1 VIDEGYTRIKP
12 ATPVPP
18 AGIASRE
25 GMDRALFWL
34 MVVGL
39 AWCPF
44 WLGSNDLTVWGI
56 NAITFPALTAL
67 YELSLLVRGE
77 RHPVGIKQISMP
89 AALFGAVVAF
99 VLVQSYTGAPSA
111 LEHPIWQ
118 MAAQTL
124 ERSVSGS
131 ISVNRDL
138 TTLALLRLIT
148 AASVFWL
155 ALQLCREGGRAYIL
169 LNAIAAIAA
178 AYALY
183 GLIAFAVAAGYVKST
198 FIDPDSFATY
208 AGMALIVACG
218 LILRRYRH
226 EVVSKGGPTSFKFAS
241 FIEVTG
247 WQAALLLAIGFVIAT
262 SLLLSGSRGGILATA
277 VGLVVFATL
286 SVERR
291 RSTIRDRREMIVLVA
306 VLAAV
311 FLAFGDAF
319 LGRITEQGMGNE
331 SRMSLYRIIMGAIGH
346 SPVSGFGYGTF
357 ADVFPLYRDRSMS
370 VHGRWVTAH
379 NTYLEVFEDLGV
391 IFGALLIASI
401 VLLAYQAMKGATT
414 RQSSDATVPC
424 VVAGVAALVGV
435 HSLASSGLQI
445 QAITLTF
452 AALLSAGVAQSVSSQ
467 SPVRTIGS
475 VRFVTM
481 MVIAACGLMIWKGC
495 DIVGFRLAQA
505 RAQDRAEAAS
515 AWASVPGVASYAL
528 NAVVSAPLE
537 PINPQTVAHRLD
549 EIGALL
555 SVHPLASEHWLSLS
569 GMRHVAGQPMRKV
582 LAPLRLSFSTG
593 PNEGEVLLQRAMFCV
608 SLWEDL
614 PADIQWRVAKDLV
627 VPAFSDPDKARLRT
641 VMLAQPESVRTQVR
655 DLLREQG
662 ALSAESLSEMGL

>member
-1 VIDEGYTRIKP
+1 VTNKGATRIKP
-12 ATPVPP
+12 AAPLAL

-25 GMDRALFWL
+25 RIERALFWL
-34 MVVGL
+34 LVAGL
-39 AWCPF
+39 AWCPL
-44 WLGSNDLTVWGI
+44 WLGSNELIAWGI
-56 NAITFPALTAL
+56 NAIIFPGLTAL

-77 RHPVGIKQISMP
+77 RYPVGIKQIGTP

-99 VLVQSYTGAPSA
+99 VLVQNYTGIATA
-111 LEHPIWQ
+111 MAHPIWQ

-124 ERSVSGS
+124 ERSVPGS

-138 TTLALLRLIT
+138 TTLALLRLVT

-155 ALQLCREGGRAYIL
+155 ALALCRDTGRAYLL
-169 LNAIAAIAA
+169 LNAVAAIAA

-183 GLIAFAVAAGYVKST
+183 GLIAFAVAPGYVKST
-198 FIDPDSFATY
+198 FIDRDSFATY

-226 EVVSKGGPTSFKFAS
+226 EVVSKGSPESFKFAS

-247 WQAALLLAIGFVIAT
+247 WQAALLLAVGFVNAA
-262 SLLLSGSRGGILATA
+262 SLLLSGSHRGIAATGI
-277 VGLVVFATL
+277 GLFVFGTL

-291 RSTIRDRREMIVLVA
+291 RSAVEDRREMIVLVA
-306 VLAAV
+306 VLVAAV
-311 FLAFGDAF
+311 LLAFGDAF
-319 LGRITEQGMGNE
+319 LGRMAEQGMGNE

-370 VHGRWVTAH
+370 VHGKWVTAH
-379 NTYLEVFEDLGV
+379 NTYLAVFEDLGV
-391 IFGALLIASI
+391 VFGTLLIASI
-401 VLLAYQAMKGATT
+401 ALLAYQTVKGATT
-414 RQSSDATVPC
+414 RQSGTTVPC

-435 HSLASSGLQI
+435 HALASSSLQI
-445 QAITLTF
+445 QAVTLTF
-452 AALLSAGVAQSVSSQ
+452 AALLGAGVAQSVSSQ
-467 SPVRTIGS
+467 PTVRTIGR

-481 MVIAACGLMIWKGC
+481 MGVAACGLMIWKGC
-495 DIVGFRLAQA
+495 DIVGFRLAQG
-505 RAQDRAEAAS
+505 RAQDRAEAAN

-555 SVHPLASEHWLSLS
+555 SVQPLASEHWLSLS
-569 GMRHVAGQPMRKV
+569 GMRHLAAQPMEKV

-593 PNEGEVLLQRAMFCV
+593 PNEEEVLLQRAMFCV
-608 SLWEDL
+608 SMWEDL
-614 PADIQWRVAKDLV
+614 PADIQWRVAKDLGI
-627 VPAFSDPDKARLRT
+627 PGFSDPDKTKLRT
-641 VMLAQPESVRTQVR
+641 VLLAQPESVRTQVR

-662 ALSAESLSEMGL
+662 GVSAESLSQLGL